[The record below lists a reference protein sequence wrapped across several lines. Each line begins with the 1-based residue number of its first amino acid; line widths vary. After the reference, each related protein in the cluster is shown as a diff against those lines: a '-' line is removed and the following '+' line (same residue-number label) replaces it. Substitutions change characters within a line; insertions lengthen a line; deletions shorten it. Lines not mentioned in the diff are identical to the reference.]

1 MNRLIQQRG
10 FCKGQIT
17 RAHATV
23 AEVVEGSTSVETLE
37 YRLGKLNANYERFIE
52 LSELLCTHKDEPDYI
67 DPATDVVEYEEKH
80 FYTHSVFSEALNQ
93 LRKETKPYAV
103 DITVSE
109 TSIECLVSSQTKFL
123 EKLRKSSNRTEL
135 HLEKIKIP
143 TFSGNYVFGF
153 DR

>member
-52 LSELLCTHKDEPDYI
+52 LSALLCTHKDEPDYI